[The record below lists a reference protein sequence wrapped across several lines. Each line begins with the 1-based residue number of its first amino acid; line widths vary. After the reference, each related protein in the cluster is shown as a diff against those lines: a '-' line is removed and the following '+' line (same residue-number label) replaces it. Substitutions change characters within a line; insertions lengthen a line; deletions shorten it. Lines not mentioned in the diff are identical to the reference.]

1 MGLEELA
8 VTGIYVSGAVCIVL
22 LTLSIS
28 WLVVWKCVLSKMP
41 FIQELFD
48 LTPKKPS
55 TLDAKSISF
64 QDRYQAYKRVEAACN
79 PDLLGGHRDRGR
91 EMSAKHNNE
100 RGNAYKKRAH
110 VPALGSMCC
119 VQKPV
124 FLNGFMF
131 VSSSQRKRREKV
143 VVE

>member
-64 QDRYQAYKRVEAACN
+64 QDRYQAYKR
-79 PDLLGGHRDRGR
+79 
-91 EMSAKHNNE
+91 
-100 RGNAYKKRAH
+100 KRHATRT
-110 VPALGSMCC
+110 C
-119 VQKPV
+119 
-124 FLNGFMF
+124 
-131 VSSSQRKRREKV
+131 
-143 VVE
+143 